1 MADNDL
7 VTWLLSAISE
17 SSSDI
22 RSMEDLASKHSL
34 DPSRDCVY
42 IASMA
47 YRDALNDVLNKI
59 RSLDDRRKKG
69 AGF

>member
-7 VTWLLSAISE
+7 VTWILSSISE
-17 SSSDI
+17 SSSQI

-34 DPSRDCVY
+34 DLSRDCVY

-47 YRDALNDVLNKI
+47 YRDALNDVLSKI

-69 AGF
+69 AGI